1 MHLFVESLISLII
14 SYTMCSFQI
23 RLKWDDNLLLVF
35 VLFQTVWPSSSWTPC
50 PTCCTPL
57 LLTTPPNTCIAAAF
71 VQARQTQV
79 ISTHFTF
86 IIYLQFSAK
95 RCHEAS
101 KVVAKGS
108 SEGVLSVEGC
118 HLGFTVTKRAV
129 SRMGPKL
136 PPSVLGD
143 TACCGKVSLSS
154 RLTFSF
160 TQAMF
165 ITHTNYEK

>member
-1 MHLFVESLISLII
+1 MTIYCLFSSYFKLFDLGQVEHHA
-14 SYTMCSFQI
+14 QH
-23 RLKWDDNLLLVF
+23 V
-35 VLFQTVWPSSSWTPC
+35 VHH
-50 PTCCTPL
+50 PL
-57 LLTTPPNTCIAAAF
+57 LLTTPPITCIAAAF

-95 RCHEAS
+95 RCHEAP

-108 SEGVLSVEGC
+108 SEGVLSVNGC

-129 SRMGPKL
+129 SRIGPKL
-136 PPSVLGD
+136 PPYVLDD
-143 TACCGKVSLSS
+143 TACCGEVSLSS

-160 TQAMF
+160 TQAMY
-165 ITHTNYEK
+165 ITHTN

>member
-1 MHLFVESLISLII
+1 MTIYCLFSSYFKLFDLRQVEHHV
-14 SYTMCSFQI
+14 QH
-23 RLKWDDNLLLVF
+23 V
-35 VLFQTVWPSSSWTPC
+35 VHH
-50 PTCCTPL
+50 PL
-57 LLTTPPNTCIAAAF
+57 LLTTPPITCIAAAF

-118 HLGFTVTKRAV
+118 HLGFTVTKLCQEWGQSCLLRFWATQHAAA
-129 SRMGPKL
+129 R
-136 PPSVLGD
+136 
-143 TACCGKVSLSS
+143 SLC
-154 RLTFSF
+154 R
-160 TQAMF
+160 QV
-165 ITHTNYEK
+165 